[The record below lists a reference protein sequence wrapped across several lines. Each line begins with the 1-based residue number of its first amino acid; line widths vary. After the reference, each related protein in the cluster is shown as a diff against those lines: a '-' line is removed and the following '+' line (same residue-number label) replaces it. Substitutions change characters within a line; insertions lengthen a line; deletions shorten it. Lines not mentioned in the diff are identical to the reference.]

1 MTFPELLQELLSI
14 KILFSCPLVMLNPLI
29 WNVIVRLEYKKR
41 IVSRLCGGPRKGVI
55 VLAGLIMLCNLIR
68 TLYFRS
74 LAESS
79 TRLSVLEN
87 STVYGVG
94 YVIVG
99 VGIILVVCSAWSLG
113 FYNTFLG
120 DYFRIL
126 MGARVTAFPFN
137 ILSDPMY
144 WGAFLVYLGEAIQY
158 ASTVAFVLS
167 LCIGFSYFLAAKF
180 EAPFTAMIYNQA
192 KKS

>member
-1 MTFPELLQELLSI
+1 MYLP
-14 KILFSCPLVMLNPLI
+14 M

-41 IVSRLCGGPRKGVI
+41 IVSRLFGGPRKGVI
-55 VLAGLIMLCNLIR
+55 VLAIFILLCNLLR

-74 LAESS
+74 LADSS
-79 TRLSVLEN
+79 TRLSILEN

-94 YVIVG
+94 YVIEG
-99 VGIILVVCSAWSLG
+99 VGI
-113 FYNTFLG
+113 YG
-120 DYFRIL
+120 DYFGIL

-144 WGAFLVYLGEAIQY
+144 WGTFMLYLGEAIQY

-167 LCIGFSYFLAAKF
+167 LCIGFSCFLAAKF

>member
-1 MTFPELLQELLSI
+1 MAFPEFLQELMSI
-14 KILFSCPLVMLNPLI
+14 KILFSCPLVMYLPM

-41 IVSRLCGGPRKGVI
+41 IVSRLFGGPRKGVI
-55 VLAGLIMLCNLIR
+55 VLAIFILLCNLLR

-74 LAESS
+74 LADSS
-79 TRLSVLEN
+79 TRLSILEN

-94 YVIVG
+94 YVIEG
-99 VGIILVVCSAWSLG
+99 VGIILVVCSAWRLG
-113 FYNTFLG
+113 FYNTFYG
-120 DYFRIL
+120 DYFGIL

-137 ILSDPMY
+137 ILNDPMY
-144 WGAFLVYLGEAIQY
+144 WGTFMLYLGEAIQY

-167 LCIGFSYFLAAKF
+167 LCIGFSCFLAAKF